1 MIFLNS
7 QEKKISIYFIL
18 LILFFIYFDY
28 SIAIFFHQINSQTKS
43 IFTTL
48 TQFGDSLY
56 YFVPIVLT
64 WLVLKIINSK
74 NNYLKT
80 LSDICLFLFW
90 NILISGVLV
99 QIFKHILARPRPV
112 LFFNSNQTS
121 LDFFSFESQLHSFP
135 SGHSATV
142 FAFAFSMLLLF
153 PRLKSFWLIFASIIA
168 LTRVI
173 ITAHFVSDIIAGAF
187 VSYLVSIYLKKYFL
201 DREKLFHQVED
212 LIKPNKE
219 VLSFFN
225 MIKKLYLNIFSIYLG
240 FNFYW
245 RFITITLLISIV
257 FFVFPNLDITFSG
270 LFFSNDNQFIAS
282 EKTWFIYFVRKMILP
297 LMALLSFFIPLAA
310 IIKHL
315 FYKEKILNICVR
327 DWLYFF
333 SCLILGTGIIVNSIF
348 KNLWGRARPNDTIV
362 FGGDQPFSIPWLN
375 VEYCDTNCSFVSGD
389 VSFFTL
395 SLALLIIFNKTSW
408 NIFAYIL
415 IVVVS
420 ILRIM
425 EGDHFLSDTLM
436 SFIITYLVIKVLH
449 SIFKK
454 MPEDM
459 FLNRWARK

>member
-1 MIFLNS
+1 MNILTG
-7 QEKKISIYFIL
+7 QEKKISLYFIL
-18 LILFFIYFDY
+18 SILFFIFFDH
-28 SIAIFFHQINSQTKS
+28 SIANFFNQINNQTKS
-43 IFTTL
+43 LFTTL
-48 TQFGDSLY
+48 TQLGDSFY
-56 YFVPIVLT
+56 YFIPIVIS
-64 WLVLKIINSK
+64 WIILKIINS
-74 NNYLKT
+74 NNNFLKT

-99 QIFKHILARPRPV
+99 QVLKHILARPRPV

-121 LDFFSFESQLHSFP
+121 LEFFSFESSLHSFP

-142 FAFAFSMLLLF
+142 FAFAFCMLLLF
-153 PRLKSFWLIFASIIA
+153 PRLRSFWLIFAIVIA

-187 VSYLVSIYLKKYFL
+187 VAYLVSILIRKKFL
-201 DREKLFHQVED
+201 DREKLFTQVEGQ
-212 LIKPNKE
+212 IKPNKE
-219 VLSFFN
+219 VISFSN
-225 MIKKLYLNIFSIYLG
+225 LIRKIYLNIFSIYLK

-245 RFITITLLISIV
+245 RFIIITLLISIV
-257 FFVFPNLDITFSG
+257 FFIFPNLDITFSG
-270 LFFSNDNQFIAS
+270 LFYSNSDQFIAS
-282 EKTWFIYFVRKMILP
+282 EKTWFVYFVRKMILP

-310 IIKHL
+310 IIKHF

-327 DWLYFF
+327 DWIYFL

-348 KNLWGRARPNDTIV
+348 KNLWGRARPNETIV

-408 NIFAYIL
+408 NIFAYII

-420 ILRIM
+420 LLRIM

-436 SFIITYLVIKVLH
+436 SFIITFLVIKILH
-449 SIFKK
+449 SIFRK
-454 MPEDM
+454 MPEDIY
-459 FLNRWARK
+459 LNRWIKK

>member
-1 MIFLNS
+1 MIFLNN

-28 SIAIFFHQINSQTKS
+28 SIAIFFHQINNQTKS
-43 IFTTL
+43 LFTTL

-56 YFVPIVLT
+56 YFVSIILT
-64 WLVLKIINSK
+64 WIVLKIINSK

-153 PRLKSFWLIFASIIA
+153 PRFKSFWLIFASIVA

-187 VSYLVSIYLKKYFL
+187 VSYLVSIYLKTYFL

-225 MIKKLYLNIFSIYLG
+225 MIQK
-240 FNFYW
+240 
-245 RFITITLLISIV
+245 
-257 FFVFPNLDITFSG
+257 FVP
-270 LFFSNDNQFIAS
+270 
-282 EKTWFIYFVRKMILP
+282 
-297 LMALLSFFIPLAA
+297 
-310 IIKHL
+310 
-315 FYKEKILNICVR
+315 
-327 DWLYFF
+327 
-333 SCLILGTGIIVNSIF
+333 
-348 KNLWGRARPNDTIV
+348 
-362 FGGDQPFSIPWLN
+362 
-375 VEYCDTNCSFVSGD
+375 
-389 VSFFTL
+389 
-395 SLALLIIFNKTSW
+395 
-408 NIFAYIL
+408 
-415 IVVVS
+415 
-420 ILRIM
+420 
-425 EGDHFLSDTLM
+425 
-436 SFIITYLVIKVLH
+436 
-449 SIFKK
+449 
-454 MPEDM
+454 
-459 FLNRWARK
+459 

>member
-18 LILFFIYFDY
+18 LILFFVYFDY
-28 SIAIFFHQINSQTKS
+28 SIAIFFHQINNQTKS

-48 TQFGDSLY
+48 AQFGDSLY

-64 WLVLKIINSK
+64 WIVLKIINSN

-112 LFFNSNQTS
+112 LFFDSNQTS
-121 LDFFSFESQLHSFP
+121 LDFFSFESQFHSFP

-173 ITAHFVSDIIAGAF
+173 ITAHFVSDIVAGAF
-187 VSYLVSIYLKKYFL
+187 VSYLVSIYLKKCFL
-201 DREKLFHQVED
+201 DREKLFHQIGD
-212 LIKPNKE
+212 LIRPNKE

-225 MIKKLYLNIFSIYLG
+225 INKKFYLNIFSIYLG

-270 LFFSNDNQFIAS
+270 MFFSSDNKFIAS
-282 EKTWFIYFVRKMILP
+282 ENTWVIYFVRKMILP
-297 LMALLSFFIPLAA
+297 LLALLSIFIPLAA

-315 FYKEKILNICVR
+315 FYKEKILNICIR
-327 DWLYFF
+327 DWIYFL
-333 SCLILGTGIIVNSIF
+333 SCLILGTGIIVNSIL
-348 KNLWGRARPNDTIV
+348 KNLWGRARPNETVI
-362 FGGDQPFSIPWLN
+362 FGGDHPFSIPWLN

-415 IVVVS
+415 ITFIS
-420 ILRIM
+420 LLRIM
-425 EGDHFLSDTLM
+425 EGDHFLSDTLIG
-436 SFIITYLVIKVLH
+436 FIITYLVIKALN

-459 FLNRWARK
+459 YLNRRLRK

>member
-28 SIAIFFHQINSQTKS
+28 SIAIFFHQINNQTKS

-64 WLVLKIINSK
+64 WLFLKIINSK

-121 LDFFSFESQLHSFP
+121 LDFFSFESQFHSFP
-135 SGHSATV
+135 SGHSATI

-153 PRLKSFWLIFASIIA
+153 PRLKSFWLIFAFIIA
-168 LTRVI
+168 STRVI

-201 DREKLFHQVED
+201 DREMLFHQVED

-225 MIKKLYLNIFSIYLG
+225 MIKKFYLNIFSIYLG
-240 FNFYW
+240 FNF
-245 RFITITLLISIV
+245 TGDLL
-257 FFVFPNLDITFSG
+257 
-270 LFFSNDNQFIAS
+270 Q
-282 EKTWFIYFVRKMILP
+282 
-297 LMALLSFFIPLAA
+297 LL
-310 IIKHL
+310 
-315 FYKEKILNICVR
+315 Y
-327 DWLYFF
+327 
-333 SCLILGTGIIVNSIF
+333 
-348 KNLWGRARPNDTIV
+348 
-362 FGGDQPFSIPWLN
+362 
-375 VEYCDTNCSFVSGD
+375 
-389 VSFFTL
+389 
-395 SLALLIIFNKTSW
+395 
-408 NIFAYIL
+408 
-415 IVVVS
+415 
-420 ILRIM
+420 
-425 EGDHFLSDTLM
+425 
-436 SFIITYLVIKVLH
+436 
-449 SIFKK
+449 
-454 MPEDM
+454 
-459 FLNRWARK
+459 